1 MNNRLGYIDAIRGFA
16 MLLVVYGHVNFF
28 SFKIT
33 PFIGT
38 ITGEIQMPLFFFIS
52 GYLVY
57 KANARCSIKSTC
69 ARIWGKFKM
78 LIVPAMVVGV
88 SYSYLILGKSPHDF
102 VMNHMKYGYWFPI
115 SLFSM
120 FVVYEL
126 CKVICQNKI
135 KFMLPLLISVS
146 IVMWLLKYF
155 LISDIETLNDILVLW
170 HTFTYLPFF
179 VLGVILCVNRERYE
193 HRVSDNGLF
202 NTALL
207 ALFVLSISFSNLA
220 DTLNV
225 KFPVGGVLSLI
236 VGSCGSLLLLNL
248 FVKYKSYFNEG
259 WVGRSLQTI
268 GRRTLDV
275 YLLHY
280 FLLPDLTYATKYVD
294 TSSTVGGLAITCAIS
309 ILIIICS
316 LCISN
321 VIRLSP
327 LLAFVLLGVKYKK
340 HN

>member
-1 MNNRLGYIDAIRGFA
+1 
-16 MLLVVYGHVNFF
+16 MLIVVYGHVNYV
-28 SFKIT
+28 SFKMT

-38 ITGEIQMPLFFFIS
+38 ITGAIQMPLFFCIS
-52 GYLVY
+52 GYLAY
-57 KANARCSIKSTC
+57 KANALCSIKSTC

-102 VMNHMKYGYWFPI
+102 VMEHMKYGYWFPI

-135 KFMLPLLISVS
+135 KFMLPL
-146 IVMWLLKYF
+146 WQ
-155 LISDIETLNDILVLW
+155 
-170 HTFTYLPFF
+170 TFTYLPFF
-179 VLGVILCVNRERYE
+179 VLGVILCVYRERYE
-193 HRVSDNGLF
+193 NRVSDNGLF

-207 ALFVLSISFSNLA
+207 ALLVLSISFLNLA

-236 VGSCGSLLLLNL
+236 VGSSGSLLLLNL

-259 WVGRSLQTI
+259 LVGRSLQTI

-294 TSSTVGGLAITCAIS
+294 TSSTVVGLAITCAIS
-309 ILIIICS
+309 ILIIIFS

-327 LLAFVLLGVKYKK
+327 LLASVLLGVKYKK